1 MENSLAPYVG
11 QDVKN
16 IIKKM
21 EIVQRTSKDG
31 NPYFAI
37 EMTFCNGYTKLLF
50 VNSQELFAWTNALEM
65 LDTEKQIEL

>member
-1 MENSLAPYVG
+1 MENSLAQYVG
-11 QDVKN
+11 KDVKK

-37 EMTFCNGYTKLLF
+37 EMTFNNGYTKLLF
-50 VNSQELFAWTNALEM
+50 INAQEQFAWTNAFDL
-65 LDTEKQIEL
+65 LDTESQIEF